1 MLLVDYFDFDSLQV
15 LEENKSNGTMKLR
28 GICQRAG
35 APNKN
40 NRIYEKTLL
49 EREFKKLSPLIIERR
64 LIGELDHPTGPT
76 ISLKNSSHIVTEV
89 YFNGD
94 DAMCVVELLN
104 TPAGKVAQSLIK
116 DGVKLGISSR
126 AVGSL
131 DAADNKGV
139 QKVNEDLK
147 LITWDLVADPSTK
160 EAFVGINESV
170 SADETEP
177 IKRKISNIIRERLV
191 IETFRR
197 KFLVEDS
204 RADIERDIERI
215 YTGHTSK
222 LKGKAKRSRK
232 ELDTM
237 AAGQQRSRTHTRT
250 RKEKALEAKLGR
262 AAGSRVKKRKGE
274 EEQNSSLTITGVS
287 LLKEYLDSKKGCK
300 VVSSKKKD

>member
-160 EAFVGINESV
+160 EAFVGIGARVGDPN
-170 SADETEP
+170 
-177 IKRKISNIIRERLV
+177 N
-191 IETFRR
+191 RR